1 MESMEKRMMTV
12 IEDMKNRGGAD
23 LILRAKHYGFLWGIT
38 WMAERLGYKEV
49 RERGYKDMKTIDEEL
64 KLMRTYIED
73 SHYFA
78 VFGDSMPEQDKETEG

>member
-1 MESMEKRMMTV
+1 MAEMEERMMKV

-23 LILRAKHYGFLWGIT
+23 IILRSKHYGFLWGIV

-49 RERGYKDMKTIDEEL
+49 RERGYKAMKTIDEEL

-73 SHYFA
+73 SHPFA
-78 VFGDSMPEQDKETEG
+78 VFEDSMPEQDKEA